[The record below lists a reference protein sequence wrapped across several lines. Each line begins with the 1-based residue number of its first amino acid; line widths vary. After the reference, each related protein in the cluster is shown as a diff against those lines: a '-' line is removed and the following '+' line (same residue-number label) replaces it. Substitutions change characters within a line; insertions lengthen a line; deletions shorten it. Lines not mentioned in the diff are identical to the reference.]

1 DLDVTIHPG
10 LSAIV
15 ARLLAKSPDERYQS
29 GADLI
34 HDLENYKLAGA
45 ALHASTTAVLPPA
58 APHEK
63 TVVLPMRVVA
73 GSAVRVAAPEAATVM
88 RPVPLQ
94 KQAGRSSHRKTI
106 FAILLAIVLLGTA
119 MGSYAYYRTRI
130 KMQQLEAQIKSGQIK
145 AAQAEKPKVEPT
157 PAAVSSPP
165 AADQASPAPSP
176 EVKLDTENQ
185 IAPDTTV
192 KLNSLHKG
200 LKTGTPALVA
210 LQGELT
216 FSSQPDGA
224 KVLIDGAGDPAWITP
239 FKASH
244 IAAGTHDVVF

>member
-34 HDLENYKLAGA
+34 HDLESYKLTA
-45 ALHASTTAVLPPA
+45 ATLHASTTAVLPPA

-63 TVVLPMRVVA
+63 TLVMPMRVVV

-94 KQAGRSSHRKTI
+94 KQAGRSSHRNTI

-130 KMQQLEAQIKSGQIK
+130 KMQQLEAQIKSDQIN
-145 AAQAEKPKVEPT
+145 AAQEAPRKVEAT
-157 PAAVSSPP
+157 PASVSSATP
-165 AADQASPAPSP
+165 ADQPGPAPSP
-176 EVKLDTENQ
+176 EVKPETENQ

-200 LKTGTPALVA
+200 LKTGSTTLAA
-210 LQGELT
+210 LQGELV

-224 KVLIDGAGDPAWITP
+224 K
-239 FKASH
+239 
-244 IAAGTHDVVF
+244 